1 MSDAPILF
9 LPDISPDAIGRVGGK
24 GLNLARLRAAG
35 FPVPDAFVITTDA
48 LADGELTPD
57 LCAAVLAARRRLGSG
72 PVAARSSATTED
84 LADASFAGQHATFLN
99 VETPE
104 ALLDAVRQCVAS
116 LHTERAEAYRSER
129 EETAQ
134 AAMAV
139 VVQRMVPADAA
150 GVVFTIDP
158 VTGRDDRLIIEAAA
172 GLGERV
178 VSGEVTPDRYVV
190 ARETLDIVEA
200 AVQGERVLAGDRLVE
215 LARLALA
222 IEQALG
228 GPQDIEWALAGGT
241 LHILQARPVT
251 ARGGDVAAEARAR
264 LVELADPEGTCWSR
278 YNIAEVI
285 PAPLPMTWS
294 VLRHFMSGRGG
305 YGLCFRNCGFRPSP
319 RVDER
324 GLLDLIAGRLYV
336 NLSREA
342 ELYFRGVPFRHDL
355 AALKADPAAAA
366 YPKPA
371 IRPTLGFVLAL
382 PLHAWRML
390 RAERRL
396 LALRETADQRIRRE
410 TLPQL
415 ARWVAEERAL
425 DLAALSVEEL
435 AARFEARREAVMC
448 RFARA
453 LLQGSLFAEY
463 SLGRLRDAWEKHVP
477 DEPFPAA
484 DLLAAL
490 PAGGEGSVE
499 AGLRRLGAG
508 EWTLEEFLTA
518 FGHRCPAEMELAA
531 PRWRETPQEARGLA
545 HAAPPAVTDTATDVV
560 QRVATVAPAAA
571 RELAFLRRY
580 LPFRVLGRHLLMTGY
595 ELLREALLELDR
607 RLELD
612 GGIFWLER
620 QELADLSDRERLDGL
635 IARRR
640 NDRQR
645 WLSLALPAALFS
657 DEPILRPPDDATDV
671 LHGTPV
677 SPGVAEGLAF
687 VAAEPVPPDQFPQ
700 GAVLV
705 CPATDPAWTPLLA
718 KAAALVM
725 ERGGVLSH
733 GAILAREYRLPAV
746 VNIPAATARI
756 PAGTLLHVDATAGTV
771 TLRRVPAARP

>member
-1 MSDAPILF
+1 
-9 LPDISPDAIGRVGGK
+9 
-24 GLNLARLRAAG
+24 
-35 FPVPDAFVITTDA
+35 
-48 LADGELTPD
+48 
-57 LCAAVLAARRRLGSG
+57 
-72 PVAARSSATTED
+72 
-84 LADASFAGQHATFLN
+84 
-99 VETPE
+99 
-104 ALLDAVRQCVAS
+104 
-116 LHTERAEAYRSER
+116 
-129 EETAQ
+129 
-134 AAMAV
+134 
-139 VVQRMVPADAA
+139 
-150 GVVFTIDP
+150 
-158 VTGRDDRLIIEAAA
+158 
-172 GLGERV
+172 
-178 VSGEVTPDRYVV
+178 
-190 ARETLDIVEA
+190 
-200 AVQGERVLAGDRLVE
+200 
-215 LARLALA
+215 
-222 IEQALG
+222 
-228 GPQDIEWALAGGT
+228 
-241 LHILQARPVT
+241 
-251 ARGGDVAAEARAR
+251 
-264 LVELADPEGTCWSR
+264 
-278 YNIAEVI
+278 
-285 PAPLPMTWS
+285 MTWS

-305 YGLCFRNCGFRPSP
+305 YGLCFRDCGFHPSP

-355 AALKADPAAAA
+355 ATLKADPAAAA

-371 IRPTLGFVLAL
+371 IRPTLGFILAL

-410 TLPQL
+410 TLPRL
-415 ARWVAEERAL
+415 ASWVAGERA
-425 DLAALSVEEL
+425 L

-463 SLGRLRDAWEKHVP
+463 SLGRLRDAWEKRLP

-490 PAGGEGSVE
+490 PTGGEGSVE

-531 PRWRETPQEARGLA
+531 PRWREVPQEALRLA
-545 HAAPPAVTDTATDVV
+545 HAAPPPATETATEAV
-560 QRVATVAPAAA
+560 QRVEDVAPGAA
-571 RELAFLRRY
+571 REFAFLRRY

-620 QELADLSDRERLDGL
+620 EELADLADRERLGGL

-645 WLSLALPAALFS
+645 WLSLDLPAALFS
-657 DEPILRPPDDATDV
+657 DEPILRPPADAADI

-677 SPGVAEGLAF
+677 SPGVAEGPAF
-687 VAAEPVPPDQFPQ
+687 VAAEPVPPGQFPQ

-733 GAILAREYRLPAV
+733 GGAGRRPLPRRDPRPRVRPACRRQHPRRHVPHRRRHPRARGRHGRHGHP
-746 VNIPAATARI
+746 PGRPCRAALTPIADARTETARQ
-756 PAGTLLHVDATAGTV
+756 PLKPSGHRTSPGAEGPSRLY
-771 TLRRVPAARP
+771 P